1 MATTLLLSGFVLVF
15 PALTLY
21 SEKKYRI
28 IQWIGAVVICYATG
42 MLLGNM
48 PFIHIQ
54 KEVLNTISE
63 VSVSLAIPAL
73 LFSANLAG
81 AWKYTRPALLSFSLC
96 ALAVSISAI
105 GATFLLSEPMVDGWK
120 ISGMLIGVYTG
131 GTPNMSAIGKALAVK
146 DEIFILINSVDILLS
161 GVYFIFLITI
171 GQRVLQL
178 FLPKT
183 VTEKRPETRPEED
196 DTFLKLPL
204 QTQFKNVGS
213 SLLLS
218 VGILA
223 IAAAISF
230 AATGAL
236 AAPLVILVLTTLG
249 LGASFI
255 PRIRNMEGT
264 YQTANYLLLVFAL
277 SIGFLADFSQLIAA
291 SSAVFLYC
299 TLVMVSSVLLHYL
312 MAALLRIDADTVLIT
327 STAAIFGPAFIGPV
341 ANSIRNRQIIVA
353 GITTGML
360 GYAIGN
366 YLGLAIAYLLQ

>member
-1 MATTLLLSGFVLVF
+1 MATTLLLSGFLLAF

-42 MLLGNM
+42 MLLGNL
-48 PFIHIQ
+48 PFLSIP
-54 KEVLNTISE
+54 KDVLNTVSE

-73 LFSANLAG
+73 LFSAKLAG
-81 AWKYTRPALLSFSLC
+81 AWKYTRTALLSFSLC

-105 GATFLLSEPMVDGWK
+105 GATFLLSEPLVEGWK

-146 DEIFILINSVDILLS
+146 DEIFILINSIDILLS
-161 GVYFIFLITI
+161 GIYFIFLITI
-171 GQRVLQL
+171 GQRTLQL

-183 VTEKRPETRPEED
+183 KKEQSPDSSLEQD
-196 DTFLKLPL
+196 DSFLKLPL

-223 IAAAISF
+223 IAAAVSF
-230 AATGAL
+230 AATGSL

-255 PRIRNMEGT
+255 PRIRKMEGT
-264 YQTANYLLLVFAL
+264 YQTAHYLLLVFAL
-277 SIGFLADFSQLIAA
+277 SIGFLADFSQLVAV
-291 SSAVFLYC
+291 SSSVFLYSA
-299 TLVMVSSVLLHYL
+299 LVMVSAVLLHYL
-312 MAALLRIDADTVLIT
+312 MAALLRIDTDTVLIT

-341 ANSIRNRQIIVA
+341 ANSIRNRHIVVA

>member
-1 MATTLLLSGFVLVF
+1 MTAALLLSGFVLAF

-28 IQWIGAVVICYATG
+28 IQWVGAVVICYATG
-42 MLLGNM
+42 MLLGNL
-48 PFIHIQ
+48 PFIHIR
-54 KEVLNTISE
+54 KDVLNTISE

-73 LFSANLAG
+73 LFSANLAR
-81 AWKYTRPALLSFSLC
+81 AWKYTKPALLSFSLC
-96 ALAVSISAI
+96 ALSVSISAT
-105 GATFLLSEPMVDGWK
+105 GAGLLLSEPLVDGWK

-131 GTPNMSAIGKALAVK
+131 GTPNMSAIGKALEVK
-146 DEIFILINSVDILLS
+146 DEVFILINTADIVLS
-161 GVYFIFLITI
+161 GLYFIFLITI
-171 GQRVLQL
+171 GQRTLQL

-183 VTEKRPETRPEED
+183 KAAEKEED
-196 DTFLKLPL
+196 GFPDENTFQKLPL
-204 QTQFKNVGS
+204 QTQFKNVGG

-218 VGILA
+218 LGILS

-230 AATGAL
+230 GL
-236 AAPLVILVLTTLG
+236 LGSLSAPLVILILTTLG

-255 PRIRNMEGT
+255 PRIRQMEGT
-264 YQTANYLLLVFAL
+264 YQTAHYLLLVFAL

-291 SSAVFLYC
+291 SSSVFLYSA
-299 TLVMVSSVLLHYL
+299 LVMISSVGLHYL

-341 ANSIRNRQIIVA
+341 AGSIRNRQIIVA

-366 YLGLAIAYLLQ
+366 YLGLAIAFLLQ